1 MKNLNKLKI
10 LIVALTSVLA
20 LTNFNSQNSR
30 KGIVRLHHST
40 INSTVCQNDLI
51 QITHKV

>member
-20 LTNFNSQNSR
+20 LSDFSSKNSR
-30 KGIVRLHHST
+30 KGIVRLHHSAL
-40 INSTVCQNDLI
+40 NSTVCQRDFA

>member
-20 LTNFNSQNSR
+20 LTNFDSKDSR

-40 INSTVCQNDLI
+40 LNSTVCHSYFI
-51 QITHKV
+51 QFTPKA